1 MLANH
6 PRGFLSLFLSSS
18 LSLSIP
24 SPHPPPPP
32 PALPPSLCLF
42 FLRCMSA
49 IHLSAVS
56 ASERYTELS
65 LRVSL
70 GLGGPFFAAA
80 AAAAAAPAAH
90 AVSLWQHRSAAAETQ
105 TQVRTHTQI
114 HTRGGIS
121 WRRWLTDDAP
131 FKNLSSQCY
140 SGGIDNYYQGCYC
153 TCFYLSI

>member
-1 MLANH
+1 
-6 PRGFLSLFLSSS
+6 
-18 LSLSIP
+18 
-24 SPHPPPPP
+24 
-32 PALPPSLCLF
+32 
-42 FLRCMSA
+42 MSA

-65 LRVSL
+65 LRVSP
-70 GLGGPFFAAA
+70 GLGGPSFAA

-90 AVSLWQHRSAAAETQ
+90 AVSLWQHRGAAAETQ

-121 WRRWLTDDAP
+121 WRRWLIDDTP

-140 SGGIDNYYQGCYC
+140 SGGIDNY
-153 TCFYLSI
+153 